1 MSSLAGTLMQM
12 LGDQGMR
19 QISQQLGADEKSTQ
33 KAVTAALPMLI
44 SALGKNA
51 ASPEGAQALTRALEK
66 DHDGRVLENVTQVL
80 GDRAVQ
86 QDGQA
91 ILRHVLGEKQ
101 SLVAKGVGS
110 SAGLDPN
117 SAGQLMAMLAPLVM
131 GGLGKTKREKGLDA
145 QGIAQLLGQE
155 RQQADSQL
163 GGLAK
168 LLDMDGDGD
177 LTDDILNLGS
187 KLLGGLFG

>member
-51 ASPEGAQALTRALEK
+51 ATPEGAEALTRALEK

-101 SLVAKGVGS
+101 GLVAKGLGS

-145 QGIAQLLGQE
+145 QGLARLLGQE
-155 RQQADSQL
+155 REQADSQL
-163 GGLAK
+163 GGLSK

-177 LTDDILNLGS
+177 ITDDILNLGS

>member
-101 SLVAKGVGS
+101 SLVAKGLGS